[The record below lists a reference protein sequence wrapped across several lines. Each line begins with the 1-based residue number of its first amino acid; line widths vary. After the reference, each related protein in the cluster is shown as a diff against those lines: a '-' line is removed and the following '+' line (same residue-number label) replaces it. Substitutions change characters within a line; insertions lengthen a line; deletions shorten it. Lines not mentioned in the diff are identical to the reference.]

1 MINTYD
7 FQVAH
12 PDHFKQYSVKDL
24 LFLYYKCPQQ
34 EKKVNLYTHYNKIIY
49 VLNGKKSIHHRGKS
63 WVLMEDTAFLIRK
76 TAYNQ
81 ERFYE
86 AEWEVLCFYLPD
98 NYLQQVFKEYK
109 SQFHFKGIPTP
120 PSDMLIEI
128 NVNETTRAFFY
139 SIVPYFTQQVPP
151 SDSLLELKFRELIFN
166 LLSNPTN
173 SNLLAYVNS
182 LSDCHKPLLQEVM
195 EANYTFNLSLTEYSR
210 IAQRSLASFKRDFK
224 RYFDT
229 TPGRWLIQKRLEY
242 AHRLLNMSEKNV
254 NEIAYESGFENVTHF
269 SRVFKEK
276 FGLSPLQYRKQ
287 KEVKHLEGLTV

>member
-12 PDHFKQYSVKDL
+12 PDYFKQCAVRDL
-24 LFLYYKCPQQ
+24 LFLYYKCPQE

-49 VLNGKKSIHHRGKS
+49 VLDGKKSIHHRGKT
-63 WVLMEDTAFLIRK
+63 WVLTKDTCFLIRK

-86 AEWEVLCFYLPD
+86 TEWEVLCFYLPD
-98 NYLQQVFKEYK
+98 NYLQQVFKEYRSHLSLK
-109 SQFHFKGIPTP
+109 NIPAP
-120 PSDMLIEI
+120 PADMLIEI
-128 NVNETTRAFFY
+128 NVNEATRAFFY

-151 SDSLLELKFRELIFN
+151 SESLLELKFRELIFN
-166 LLSNPTN
+166 ILSNPAN

-182 LSDCHKPLLQEVM
+182 IVDCQKPRLQEVM
-195 EANYTFNLSLTEYSR
+195 EANYTFNLSLSEYAR
-210 IAQRSLASFKRDFK
+210 LTQRSLATFKREFTEN
-224 RYFDT
+224 FHT
-229 TPGRWLIQKRLEY
+229 TPGKWLIQKRLEY
-242 AHRLLNMSEKNV
+242 AQLLLNTSQKNV
-254 NEIAYESGFENVTHF
+254 NEVAYESGFENVTHF

-287 KEVKHLEGLTV
+287 TTSAGA